1 METGKLEAGKILLKT
16 LLAKERFSEAE
27 TALRFEQV
35 CSQDYWRGL
44 NPQLNVC
51 SELSFDNFERSSFSQ
66 QDIAEMQGSLDRGGY
81 FYTPAPLIR
90 NEVTDRMLLAVQ
102 NLRKAGWHEAWAF
115 VYDEFWQV
123 VRTPSTLKLL
133 SGHLGEGFMALPH
146 VVVHHV
152 HPETGAGWSPHVDFS
167 DRQDRFTVWFSLS
180 DATLDNGCMY
190 IIAKN
195 KVSPA
200 LLDKW
205 LSMEDLGHKE
215 VKILL
220 QNTKAL
226 PVQPGSLLGWKGDVI
241 HWGSTSTK
249 NTQPRVSLSVVFIK
263 ENTIPMTD
271 EIPLLPPTEIPDF
284 PIRMISIAKAIRYYN
299 VHVLSL
305 NKFDEIAKQ
314 LLETFKDHI
323 VI

>member
-1 METGKLEAGKILLKT
+1 METGKIEAGKILFKALLK
-16 LLAKERFSEAE
+16 KDRFSEAE
-27 TALRFEQV
+27 TIMRFEQA
-35 CSQDYWRGL
+35 CSQDYWREL

-51 SELSFDNFERSSFSQ
+51 ENLSFDNFERVPFNQ
-66 QDIAEMQGSLDRGGY
+66 QAIGEMQSSLDRGGY
-81 FYTPAPLIR
+81 FCTSEPLI
-90 NEVTDRMLLAVQ
+90 TDKITSAMLLAVQ

-123 VRTPSTLKLL
+123 VRTPSMLKLL
-133 SGHLGEGFMALPH
+133 SGHLGEKYMALPH
-146 VVVHHV
+146 VVVHYV
-152 HPETGAGWSPHVDFS
+152 HPETGTGWSPHVDFS

-190 IIAKN
+190 IITRN

-205 LSMEDLGHKE
+205 LAMEDLGHKE
-215 VKILL
+215 VKTLL
-220 QNTKAL
+220 QNSKAL
-226 PVQPGSLLGWKGDVI
+226 PVQAGSLLGWKGDVV

-263 ENTIPMTD
+263 ENTSPMTD
-271 EIPLLPPTEIPDF
+271 EVPLLLPTDIPDF
-284 PIRMISIAKAIRYYN
+284 PTRMISIANSIKYYN
-299 VHVLSL
+299 VHVLAL
-305 NKFDEIAKQ
+305 NKFDEIAKR